1 MVEEVNLSMAQMGVA
16 LIILL
21 VLLVFAVRSASKAT
35 MDVTVPEPEEEQRAL
50 TDRDKVVM
58 SRYGAVRQI
67 QHH

>member
-35 MDVTVPEPEEEQRAL
+35 MDVTVPEPEEEAEVMSE
-50 TDRDKVVM
+50 RDVIVW
-58 SRYGAVRQI
+58 SRYGAVSRI